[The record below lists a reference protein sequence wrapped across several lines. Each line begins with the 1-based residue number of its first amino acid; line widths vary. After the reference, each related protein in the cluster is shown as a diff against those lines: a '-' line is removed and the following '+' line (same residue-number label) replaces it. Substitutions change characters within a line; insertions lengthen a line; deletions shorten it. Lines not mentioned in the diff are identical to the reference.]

1 MKRNFSVVT
10 RSMSEL
16 SRNQNLERP
25 VKIQKTTEIKWV
37 SATKLK
43 NYMLNDTLSDWLS
56 LHDGK
61 KVYSS
66 LTHNDK
72 SNVNNRFDSSLRDSI
87 FINFKKEQ
95 GNIFEEEII
104 KLIKK
109 TVPIVSISEKITD
122 ESCEETIQHIKKGT
136 PIIHSA
142 PVRNKKN
149 HTHGII
155 DLLVR
160 SDYLSK
166 IVVDSPEQ
174 EKISTDENY
183 HYVVIDIKFCQLPLR
198 SDGIHLLNSNYFR
211 PYKSQLCIYNEALG
225 LIQGFTPN
233 KAYILGRRWK
243 YTCKGIEYANSSSLD
258 KLGVVDFSTVDKD
271 FVQETKKGLEWVK
284 ENRDLGH
291 TWSINPPSRVEL
303 YPNMCCDSGYF
314 QKRKEEIAF
323 NIGEI
328 SSIWNCGV
336 KNRKIAFKNGIKS
349 WRDKKCNSKTLGI
362 NGKRAVIIDKIIDIN
377 RGKDKI
383 SITKVINNIHNWKEE
398 KTEMFVD
405 FETMTDMF
413 SDFSELPLQKSKDM
427 IFMIGVWYHNIKND
441 KWEYKNFRCLK
452 LTYDEE
458 FRIMNEFYDFV
469 LENGGDKTKLWY
481 WCAEK
486 SFWKRSELRQY
497 DRLIDLNETDKSQLV
512 SNWKNINW
520 VDMCHIF
527 KEEPIGI
534 KGCFNF
540 GLKNIAKALRNH
552 GFINARIESNCTS
565 GMDAMVLAYN
575 AYTKKDENSERI
587 FADVIKYNEF
597 DCKVLYE
604 ILVYLRK
611 CHS

>member
-1 MKRNFSVVT
+1 MKRNFSVIT
-10 RSMSEL
+10 RSVSEKM
-16 SRNQNLERP
+16 RKEIEGLERP
-25 VKIQKTTEIKWV
+25 LKIQKTNDIKWI

-43 NYMLNDTLSDWLS
+43 NYIAKDPLVDWLD
-56 LHDGK
+56 LHDKGHSFVSNKGK
-61 KVYSS
+61 K
-66 LTHNDK
+66 NIQ
-72 SNVNNRFDSSLRDSI
+72 NINNRFRNTSI
-87 FINFKKEQ
+87 FSNYLMSQ
-95 GNIFEEEII
+95 GRKFENEII
-104 KLIKK
+104 KIIEKK
-109 TVPIVSISEKITD
+109 VPIVYISEYITD
-122 ESCEETIQHIKKGT
+122 ESCEETIKHIKKGT
-136 PIIHSA
+136 PVIHSA
-142 PVRNKKN
+142 PVRNRKN

-166 IVVDSPEQ
+166 IIVDYPE
-174 EKISTDENY
+174 EERISTDEKY
-183 HYVVIDIKFCQLPLR
+183 HYVVIDIKFSTLPLR
-198 SDGIHLLNSNYFR
+198 SDGVHLLNSKDY
-211 PYKSQLCIYNEALG
+211 PAYKTQLCIYNEALG

-243 YTCKGIEYANSSSLD
+243 YTCKGIDYANYSSLD
-258 KLGVVDFSTVDKD
+258 KLGVVDFSTIDKE
-271 FVQETKKGLEWVK
+271 FVKETKNGIEWVK
-284 ENRDLGH
+284 ENRDSGH
-291 TWSINPPSRVEL
+291 TWSINPPSRAEL
-303 YPNMCCDSGYF
+303 YPNMCCDSGSF

-377 RGKDKI
+377 RGQDKI

-427 IFMIGVWYHNIKND
+427 IFMIGVWYHNIKTE
-441 KWEYKNFRCLK
+441 KWEYKNFRCLE

-520 VDMCHIF
+520 VDMCDIF
-527 KEEPIGI
+527 KQEPIGI

-540 GLKNIAKALRNH
+540 GLKNIARALRNH
-552 GFINARIESNCTS
+552 GFINAHIESNCTS

-575 AYTKKDENSERI
+575 AYTKKDENNERI

-597 DCKVLYE
+597 DCKVLHE